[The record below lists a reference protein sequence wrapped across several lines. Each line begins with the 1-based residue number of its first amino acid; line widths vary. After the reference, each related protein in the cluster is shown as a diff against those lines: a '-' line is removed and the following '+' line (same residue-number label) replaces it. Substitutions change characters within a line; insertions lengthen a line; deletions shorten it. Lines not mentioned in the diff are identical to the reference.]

1 MWDKMDFMNWLINFF
16 IRVYTRITCRIDAPD
31 LQKVPMQGPLIITSN
46 HTGQIE
52 VPLIYAHLQPRKLT
66 GWAKI
71 EAWDNKFL
79 NWVFGVW
86 GMIPVRRGE
95 ADMHALK
102 DALRALEKGL
112 IFGITP
118 EGTRNRNGILKRG
131 LPGAVTIALHSGAPI
146 LPVAHWGGEKL
157 MRNLK
162 HFKRTDFHIRL
173 GEPYKINTQGIRVTG
188 EIRQQIVDE
197 MMVQIAKLM
206 PEEYHGE
213 YADQSEWTE
222 KYIQKETA

>member
-1 MWDKMDFMNWLINFF
+1 MNWLINFV

-31 LQKVPMQGPLIITSN
+31 LHKVPMQGPLIVISN

-52 VPLIYAHLQPRKLT
+52 VPLVFAHLQPRKLT
-66 GWAKI
+66 GWAKV
-71 EAWDNKFL
+71 ESWDNKFL

-102 DALRALEKGL
+102 AALRALEKGL
-112 IFGITP
+112 IFGIAP
-118 EGTRNRNGILKRG
+118 EGTRNYNGILRRA
-131 LPGAVTIALHSGAPI
+131 LPGAVTLALHSGAPI
-146 LPVAHWGGEKL
+146 IPVAHWGGENFMK
-157 MRNLK
+157 NLK
-162 HFKRTDFHIRL
+162 SFKRTDFHIRV
-173 GEPYKINTQGIRVTG
+173 GEPFKIDTQGIKVTG

-213 YADQSEWTE
+213 YSDQSKWTG
-222 KYIQKETA
+222 KYIQKEIASA

>member
-1 MWDKMDFMNWLINFF
+1 MDSMNWLINFI

-31 LQKVPMQGPLIITSN
+31 LQKVPMQGPLIIISN

-71 EAWDNKFL
+71 ESWDNKFL

-102 DALRALEKGL
+102 AALRALEKGL

-118 EGTRNRNGILKRG
+118 EGTRNYNGILRRG
-131 LPGAVTIALHSGAPI
+131 LPGAVTIALHTGAPI
-146 LPVAHWGGEKL
+146 LPIAHWGGEVFMK
-157 MRNLK
+157 NLK
-162 HFKRTDFHIRL
+162 HLKRTDFHIRL
-173 GEPYKINTQGIRVTG
+173 GEPFKINTQGIKVTG

-197 MMVQIAKLM
+197 MMYRLAKLL
-206 PEEYHGE
+206 PEEYRGE
-213 YADQSEWTE
+213 YSDMSKSVE
-222 KYIQKETA
+222 KFLINLE

>member
-1 MWDKMDFMNWLINFF
+1 
-16 IRVYTRITCRIDAPD
+16 
-31 LQKVPMQGPLIITSN
+31 LIIISN

-71 EAWDNKFL
+71 ESWDNKFL

-102 DALRALEKGL
+102 AALGALEKGL
-112 IFGITP
+112 IFGIAP
-118 EGTRNRNGILKRG
+118 EGTRNYNGKLKRA
-131 LPGAVTIALHSGAPI
+131 LPGAVIIALRAGAPI
-146 LPVAHWGGEKL
+146 IPIAHWGGEDL
-157 MRNLK
+157 MKNLK
-162 HFKRTDFHIRL
+162 RFKRTDFHIRV
-173 GEPYKINTQGIRVTG
+173 GEQFKLNVEGVKVTG

-206 PEEYHGE
+206 PEEYRGE
-213 YADQSEWTE
+213 YSDTGKWTE
-222 KYIQKETA
+222 KYIQKEIAS

>member
-1 MWDKMDFMNWLINFF
+1 MNWLINFI

-31 LQKVPMQGPLIITSN
+31 LQTIPMQGPLIVISN

-52 VPLIYAHLQPRKLT
+52 VPLLFAHLQPRKMT

-71 EAWDNKFL
+71 EAWNNKFL

-102 DALRALEKGL
+102 AAIRALEKGY
-112 IFGITP
+112 IFGIAP
-118 EGTRNRNGILKRG
+118 EGTRNHNGILIRA
-131 LPGAVTIALHSGAPI
+131 LPGTVTLALHTGAPV

-157 MRNLK
+157 MKNLK
-162 HFKRTDFHIRL
+162 RFKRTDFHIRL
-173 GEPYKINTQGIRVTG
+173 GEPFKVDVQGVKVTS

-197 MMVQIAKLM
+197 MMYEIAKLM
-206 PEEYHGE
+206 PEEYRGA
-213 YADQSEWTE
+213 YSDLNKATG
-222 KYIQKETA
+222 KFLVKLGKESS